1 MFSVGKM
8 QIETTMQ
15 SLGMAK
21 IKRVIVN
28 ISKIREQMGTCAAL
42 AEWFGRFLES

>member
-8 QIETTMQ
+8 QIETTY
-15 SLGMAK
+15 LGMAK

-28 ISKIREQMGTCAAL
+28 ISKIREQMGTSAAL